1 VQTSR
6 AKTLSLEEYV
16 MANVPE
22 RFRYWI
28 LHQRGYADRF
38 NWVGP
43 NREAAKREKEHS
55 IVDEWAAAVYRDRN
69 ACPFVK
75 IESCMPPL
83 PDCQLIDRNGRKTG
97 VEVTEL
103 VDQATIERNKS
114 VSYHWK
120 EYSAE
125 EFTSAVAKRLQAK
138 DRKCIAAAARIR
150 KANFDRIIVILHCDE
165 PDLLSRPGFCR
176 EELSNHQLPRLRYIS
191 EAWLLLPCPRKKHLN
206 DLDAEFCQ
214 PVFIPLPH

>member
-1 VQTSR
+1 MRTNDFVEPVQTPR
-6 AKTLSLEEYV
+6 AKALSLEEDV

-38 NWVGP
+38 NWAGP
-43 NREAAKREKEHS
+43 DREAAKREKEQG
-55 IVDEWAAAVYRDRN
+55 IVDDWAAAVYRHGR

-83 PDCQLIDRNGRKTG
+83 PDCQLIGRRGRKIG

-103 VDQATIERNKS
+103 VDQPTIERNKS

-120 EYSAE
+120 EYSADE
-125 EFTSAVAKRLQAK
+125 LTTGVAKRLVAK
-138 DRKCIAAAARIR
+138 DSRCVAAGRPLCARRILRK
-150 KANFDRIIVILHCDE
+150 
-165 PDLLSRPGFCR
+165 S
-176 EELSNHQLPRLRYIS
+176 S
-191 EAWLLLPCPRKKHLN
+191 
-206 DLDAEFCQ
+206 
-214 PVFIPLPH
+214 